1 MSSLP
6 CFNLVLHC
14 LSQILTIVAG
24 NVVISTQSVSKVM
37 WQNVSATWCLV
48 MSTAQSVARMVRL
61 TKTWLPCNWW
71 LVKNKGGLCRDIQE
85 DVLLV
90 SLYPIFSNF
99 FAMLTQKLSPAGRSQ
114 KNINLVRL
122 KKHVRGNN
130 RPSRAKDGQG

>member
-85 DVLLV
+85 DVLPV

-99 FAMLTQKLSPAGRSQ
+99 FAMLTQKLSPAGRRQ
-114 KNINLVRL
+114 ENINLVRL
-122 KKHVRGNN
+122 KNT
-130 RPSRAKDGQG
+130 

>member
-6 CFNLVLHC
+6 CFNLILHC

-61 TKTWLPCNWW
+61 TKTWLPCNCW

-99 FAMLTQKLSPAGRSQ
+99 FAMLTQKLGETR
-114 KNINLVRL
+114 KET
-122 KKHVRGNN
+122 KKY
-130 RPSRAKDGQG
+130 

>member
-14 LSQILTIVAG
+14 LPQILTIVAG

-71 LVKNKGGLCRDIQE
+71 LVKNEGGLCRDIQG

-99 FAMLTQKLSPAGRSQ
+99 FCNADAKTISSRKET
-114 KNINLVRL
+114 
-122 KKHVRGNN
+122 KKY
-130 RPSRAKDGQG
+130 